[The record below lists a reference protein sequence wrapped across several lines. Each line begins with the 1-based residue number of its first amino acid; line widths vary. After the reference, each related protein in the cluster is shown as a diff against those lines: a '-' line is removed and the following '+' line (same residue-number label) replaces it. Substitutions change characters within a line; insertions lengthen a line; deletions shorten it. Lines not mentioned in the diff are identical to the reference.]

1 MFPGGDPY
9 EQAQNPLPV
18 YNEFRPQPEGEYLE
32 TSALGFHGTLEAS
45 HQPVLP
51 SGASLLGPP
60 TFGDFSGQSKGGGQG
75 GDDTSAPY

>member
-1 MFPGGDPY
+1 LKKPESIFDWFRLLLLPAPFRLKKQGPLSPGGDPY

-45 HQPVLP
+45 H
-51 SGASLLGPP
+51 PP
-60 TFGDFSGQSKGGGQG
+60 NL
-75 GDDTSAPY
+75 